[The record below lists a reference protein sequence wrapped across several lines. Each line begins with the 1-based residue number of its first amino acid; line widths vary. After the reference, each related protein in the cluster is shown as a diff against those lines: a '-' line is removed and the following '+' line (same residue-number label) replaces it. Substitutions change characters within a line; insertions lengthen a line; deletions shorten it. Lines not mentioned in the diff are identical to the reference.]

1 MKVYK
6 FYAFLQV
13 EREHISSILE
23 MCHYLNGMIW
33 EATPG
38 LELSSWCGS
47 PKLLSSRYD
56 ATRGVRFTY
65 CNNHWYNLE
74 AQDSILFGKV
84 MIDPEILLIKIT

>member
-38 LELSSWCGS
+38 LELSS
-47 PKLLSSRYD
+47 
-56 ATRGVRFTY
+56 
-65 CNNHWYNLE
+65 
-74 AQDSILFGKV
+74 
-84 MIDPEILLIKIT
+84 